1 LRVSVPVPVAR
12 DAVGLV
18 SSDVEE
24 GVLLVQKKELSSV
37 CMKWACKSYCTGI

>member
-18 SSDVEE
+18 SSNVGE
-24 GVLLVQKKELSSV
+24 GVLLVLKKRIVNCLYE
-37 CMKWACKSYCTGI
+37 MHI